1 MLDLG
6 DNSLLSLPQSLAALS
21 GLREL
26 WLDGNSLSLLPP
38 ALCTGLSSLTSLDL
52 SSNKLQQLPIELGH
66 LSSLTHLFLSHNLLD
81 SLPASLAP
89 LPLSVVK
96 LDHNLL
102 SSLPGEL
109 GRGLHLLTEL
119 LLDNNQ
125 LSSLPL
131 DLSGWRS
138 LSYLSLNSNRL
149 SSLPGCL
156 GSLHCL
162 SLLSARDNLL
172 ASLPPQIGALACL
185 RVLDL
190 RSNCLSCLPA
200 SMVGLRL
207 AALWLAENQARP
219 LAPLSWQGEGQGL
232 TCYLLPQVGQ
242 QDQREES
249 VTIEEY
255 VGDCTEDSEAD
266 PTLESCGKS
275 VCQETAGEDLV
286 LLASNEAE
294 KQRHSDQSL
303 QSLPAVPGLESES
316 TKYFSENE
324 FHLSS
329 RSSHSLN
336 SLLQSPVLMRM
347 RSRVGKLFKSQEYI
361 VYRDLASSASNDSF
375 ENLNSSY
382 MQLDSD

>member
-38 ALCTGLSSLTSLDL
+38 ALCTGLCSLTSLDL
-52 SSNKLQQLPIELGH
+52 SSNKLQQLPLELGH

-81 SLPASLAP
+81 SLPPSLAS
-89 LPLSVVK
+89 LPLSIVK

-125 LSSLPL
+125 LASLPL

-156 GSLHCL
+156 ASLHCL

-172 ASLPPQIGALACL
+172 ASLPPKIGALTCL

-190 RSNCLSCLPA
+190 RGNCLSCLPA

-219 LAPLSWQGEGQGL
+219 LAPLSWQKEGL

-242 QDQREES
+242 QDKGEES
-249 VTIEEY
+249 VTIEEN
-255 VGDCTEDSEAD
+255 VGDCSEDSEAY
-266 PTLESCGKS
+266 PLEESCGKS
-275 VCQETAGEDLV
+275 VSHETAGEDLV
-286 LLASNEAE
+286 FLASNEAE

-316 TKYFSENE
+316 TRYFSENE

-329 RSSHSLN
+329 RSSQSLN
-336 SLLQSPVLMRM
+336 SLLQSPVLRRM

-382 MQLDSD
+382 MQLGSD